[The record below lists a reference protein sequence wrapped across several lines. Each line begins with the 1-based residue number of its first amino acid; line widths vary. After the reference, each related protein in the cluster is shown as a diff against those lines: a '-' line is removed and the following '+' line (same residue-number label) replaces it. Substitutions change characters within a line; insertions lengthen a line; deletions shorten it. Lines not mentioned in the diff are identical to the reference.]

1 MAVVQ
6 HQQDGP
12 DIAVEGPKSLTPYGL
27 GAKAPGSLGAQKH
40 KRELRQVASGE
51 LATPL
56 ASAGAGDVGAECDA
70 TPLQSRPP
78 RENSGSRGGGGS
90 FSLAAL
96 LGGSGI
102 GGMETASEGAGS
114 TSASGVEE
122 SSSQSNGDGRG
133 LRKRKDTITW
143 ESFLA
148 GMSVGGGAEEGGGAA
163 KEASAS
169 DSSSPAESRLPRE
182 VSTERPKAEVS

>member
-6 HQQDGP
+6 HRQSGP
-12 DIAVEGPKSLTPYGL
+12 DIVIEGPTSLTPYGL
-27 GAKAPGSLGAQKH
+27 SAKAPGNLGAQKH
-40 KRELRQVASGE
+40 KRELRQLASGE

-56 ASAGAGDVGAECDA
+56 ASAGAGDVGAEGDA

-78 RENSGSRGGGGS
+78 RDNSGSRGSGGS

-96 LGGSGI
+96 LGSSGI

-114 TSASGVEE
+114 TSASGLEE
-122 SSSQSNGDGRG
+122 SSSNGEGRG
-133 LRKRKDTITW
+133 ARKRKDTITW

-148 GMSVGGGAEEGGGAA
+148 GMSVGGGAEEGSGAA

-169 DSSSPAESRLPRE
+169 DTSSPAESRLPRE
-182 VSTERPKAEVS
+182 ASTERPKAEVS